1 MRALRSVTLTSAL
14 SPAAFLDALDRTAAA
29 LTDERVPLRLRKTGI
44 AGARLKRRGTR
55 FVLALRRRR
64 RAVAPVICTGRAEPA
79 GSGSRIRA
87 EVRPSRQWLWFPAIG
102 TLLFLVQLLLAPP
115 RGLALVGYA
124 VVIGVLWAV
133 NLLAATMPVGSDPG
147 AEAQA
152 LEELLTGAAAVA
164 APSPDVV

>member
-1 MRALRSVTLTSAL
+1 MRTLRSVSLTSGL

-29 LTDERVPLRLRKTGI
+29 LADERVPPPLRRTGI
-44 AGARLKRRGTR
+44 GGARVSCRGTR

-64 RAVAPVICTGRAEPA
+64 RAVAPVICTGRVELD

-102 TLLFLVQLLLAPP
+102 TLLFLVHLLISPP
-115 RGLALVGYA
+115 TALALVGYA

-152 LEELLTGAAAVA
+152 LEELLTAAAA
-164 APSPDVV
+164 AGPAPRHAD